1 MIISN
6 NSEPN
11 RKEFDFLLG
20 STLTELNSHAKNSS
34 KKVATLLG
42 RNLEPFVKDVMTEIA
57 VGTPFENSI
66 ELIGGQK
73 FPDIVAKKYYGIKL
87 KLQLKTI
94 GKQREIVF

>member
-6 NSEPN
+6 NSELN

-42 RNLEPFVKDVMTEIA
+42 RNLEPFVKDLMTEIA

-73 FPDIVAKKYYGIKL
+73 FPDIVAKKYYFL
-87 KLQLKTI
+87 LS
-94 GKQREIVF
+94 F

>member
-42 RNLEPFVKDVMTEIA
+42 RNLEPFVKDLMTEIA
-57 VGTPFENSI
+57 VGNS
-66 ELIGGQK
+66 
-73 FPDIVAKKYYGIKL
+73 F
-87 KLQLKTI
+87 
-94 GKQREIVF
+94 